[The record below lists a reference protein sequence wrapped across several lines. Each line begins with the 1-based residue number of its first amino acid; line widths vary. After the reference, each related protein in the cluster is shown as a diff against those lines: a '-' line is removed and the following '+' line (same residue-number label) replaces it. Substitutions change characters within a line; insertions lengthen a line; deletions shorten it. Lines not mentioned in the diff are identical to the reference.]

1 MAGTEEK
8 QSRQETTRV
17 IEEVEQFLACHE
29 VALAAGLAELQLIHV
44 PMPAP
49 MDDMV
54 PAILLNLLRQPLAG
68 DAVGQE
74 VRNDLAL
81 RIDFLFKQ
89 PQQLPPLL
97 ART

>member
-1 MAGTEEK
+1 
-8 QSRQETTRV
+8 
-17 IEEVEQFLACHE
+17 
-29 VALAAGLAELQLIHV
+29 
-44 PMPAP
+44 

-54 PAILLNLLRQPLAG
+54 PAILLDLLPQPLAS

>member
-1 MAGTEEK
+1 MFEEC
-8 QSRQETTRV
+8 
-17 IEEVEQFLACHE
+17 EQFLACHE
-29 VALAAGLAELQLIHV
+29 VALAAGLAELQLVHV

-54 PAILLNLLRQPLAG
+54 PAILLNLLRQALSG
-68 DAVGQE
+68 DAMRE
-74 VRNDLAL
+74 KVRDDAAL

-97 ART
+97 ACT

>member
-1 MAGTEEK
+1 M
-8 QSRQETTRV
+8 
-17 IEEVEQFLACHE
+17 IEEGEQFLACHE
-29 VALAAGLAELQLIHV
+29 VALAAGLAELQLVHV

-68 DAVGQE
+68 NAMRKK
-74 VRNDLAL
+74 VRDDSAL